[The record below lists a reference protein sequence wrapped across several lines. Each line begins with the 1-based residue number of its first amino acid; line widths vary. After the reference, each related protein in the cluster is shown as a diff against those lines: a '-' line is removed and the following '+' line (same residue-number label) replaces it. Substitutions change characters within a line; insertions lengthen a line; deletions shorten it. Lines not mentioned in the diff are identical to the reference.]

1 MQTAA
6 NMMMLAQALLQANQT
21 FMSISASISAARTA
35 VMGLVTA
42 FAGTAAI
49 SAGISQ
55 MGMAVSAGMTLVV
68 ASMTAGMMQV
78 SMNVQMGMMQSQAAM
93 TSGMAVIVSV
103 TISGITTMV
112 AVFQSGG
119 AQIVAI
125 ARSTASGITAAF
137 TSINLYSAG
146 VNMMAGLQA
155 GISARGAS
163 VIATARSIASQAA
176 AAVNS
181 ALQIRSPSRLMMK
194 SGQYLDEGLAVG
206 MQKNSGMVQTAAVAS
221 LAKPVMDTGRAVQSI
236 QMPETVTARSAVIG
250 ETVGTLAGST
260 PGNRGRQP
268 EGGQGPTFVFS
279 PTYHFEGEAPSK
291 EDIVEANRMSQ
302 KEFEK
307 MMKEYLRKNKRVSF
321 A

>member
-1 MQTAA
+1 
-6 NMMMLAQALLQANQT
+6 
-21 FMSISASISAARTA
+21 
-35 VMGLVTA
+35 
-42 FAGTAAI
+42 
-49 SAGISQ
+49 
-55 MGMAVSAGMTLVV
+55 
-68 ASMTAGMMQV
+68 
-78 SMNVQMGMMQSQAAM
+78 
-93 TSGMAVIVSV
+93 
-103 TISGITTMV
+103 
-112 AVFQSGG
+112 
-119 AQIVAI
+119 
-125 ARSTASGITAAF
+125 
-137 TSINLYSAG
+137 
-146 VNMMAGLQA
+146 MMAGLQA
-155 GISARGAS
+155 GISARGTS

-181 ALQIRSPSRLMMK
+181 ALQIHSPSRLMMK

-221 LAKPVMDTGRAVQSI
+221 LAKPVIDTGQAVQSI

-260 PGNRGRQP
+260 SGNRGRQP
-268 EGGQGPTFVFS
+268 EGDQGPTFVFS
-279 PTYHFEGEAPSK
+279 HTYHFEGEAPSK

>member
-1 MQTAA
+1 
-6 NMMMLAQALLQANQT
+6 
-21 FMSISASISAARTA
+21 
-35 VMGLVTA
+35 MGA
-42 FAGTAAI
+42 
-49 SAGISQ
+49 
-55 MGMAVSAGMTLVV
+55 AVSAGMALVA
-68 ASMTAGMMQV
+68 ASMTAGMQQV
-78 SMNVQMGMMQSQAAM
+78 SMNVQTGMMQSQAAM
-93 TSGMAVIVSV
+93 TSGMAVIVAV
-103 TISGITTMV
+103 TTSGTTTMV

-119 AQIVAI
+119 TRIVAI

-137 TSINLYSAG
+137 ASVNLYSSG

-181 ALQIRSPSRLMMK
+181 ALQIHSPSALLEK
-194 SGQYLDEGLAVG
+194 SGEYADEGLAGG
-206 MQKNSGMVQTAAVAS
+206 MEKKRGMVQAAAVAS
-221 LAKPVMDTGRAVQSI
+221 MAQPVMDTAQDIRSI
-236 QMPETVTARSAVIG
+236 QMPETTVARSAVLG
-250 ETVGTLAGST
+250 ETVGTLSGST
-260 PGNRGRQP
+260 TGGRSRQS

-307 MMKEYLRKNKRVSF
+307 MMKEYLRKNKRVAF